1 MDLLAL
7 KKVKD
12 NEYNF
17 VILEVKLGNNK
28 ELAGKVANQLDAYVK
43 HIDANFQ
50 EWKDSYEKTYS
61 QMRAAGLFG
70 GTFTSTIKINKPVQ
84 GLVVVG
90 GYSGI
95 ADGYIAKLE
104 KVNSGLLVKQFRNLL

>member
-1 MDLLAL
+1 MPITDHILAEKRMDLLAL

-61 QMRAAGLFG
+61 QMREAGLFG
-70 GTFTSTIKINKPVQ
+70 GTFLALSK
-84 GLVVVG
+84 
-90 GYSGI
+90 
-95 ADGYIAKLE
+95 
-104 KVNSGLLVKQFRNLL
+104 